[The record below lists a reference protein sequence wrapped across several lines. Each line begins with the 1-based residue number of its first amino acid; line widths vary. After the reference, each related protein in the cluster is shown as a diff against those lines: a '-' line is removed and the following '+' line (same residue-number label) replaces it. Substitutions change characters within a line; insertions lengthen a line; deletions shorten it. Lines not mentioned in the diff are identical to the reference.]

1 MAYSKGGKIEAS
13 DINSLISN
21 VNSVLT
27 DLGQPNLANVSQF
40 GRITYTEWNNVVTK
54 LSNLAN
60 HSGTTIT
67 SVSNPASGTRAEY
80 IAGVMTNKDV
90 VITNKRNASAQ
101 GSFIYNY
108 TSVVS
113 AWSDKITFTQSVT
126 FASAA
131 AAVNYF
137 NAGGQLALQFVH
149 PQSNTGIDG
158 VFNSLA
164 TNCGTLVMSGQ
175 GDTTTRKIVGTNYR
189 GFEKI
194 GGGGNTPTT
203 WVTTAGYAGLTNTST
218 SIFYQVGSTYTNPAV
233 GGGTYS
239 ANYIQVKAYTS
250 NSGATINFETIWDE
264 VPNGLASSG
273 TSTPITVNG
282 VSITR
287 STVFL
292 VFRPP
297 STTSITN
304 TWGSLVFAGSVTG
317 A

>member
-1 MAYSKGGKIEAS
+1 MAYSKGGKIEAT
-13 DINSLISN
+13 DINELISN
-21 VNSVLT
+21 VNTVLT
-27 DLGQPNLANVSQF
+27 DLGQTPLASVSQY
-40 GRITYTEWNNVVTK
+40 GRISYIEWNAVVTK
-54 LSNLAN
+54 LANLAS
-60 HSGTTIT
+60 HSGTTVT
-67 SVSNPASGTRAEY
+67 SVSTPQSGNRADY
-80 IAGVMTNKDV
+80 IAGVLTNRDT
-90 VITNKRNASAQ
+90 VITNKRNAAAQ
-101 GSFIYNY
+101 SSFVYNP

-126 FASAA
+126 FASYA

-175 GDTTTRKIVGTNYR
+175 GDATTRRIVGTNYR

-194 GGGGNTPTT
+194 GGGGNSPTT
-203 WVTTAGYAGLTNTST
+203 LVTTAGFAGLTNTST
-218 SIFYQVGSTYTNPAV
+218 SIFYQVGSSYTNPAA

-264 VPNGLASSG
+264 IPNGLAASG
-273 TSTPITVNG
+273 TSTPLTVNG

-287 STVFL
+287 STSFL

-297 STTSITN
+297 ALTHITN
-304 TWGSLVFAGSVTG
+304 TWGSLVFSGSVTG

>member
-1 MAYSKGGKIEAS
+1 MAYSKGGKIEAA
-13 DINSLISN
+13 DINTLISN

-27 DLGQPNLANVSQF
+27 DLGQTPLANVNQY
-40 GRITYTEWNNVVTK
+40 GKITYTEWNAIVTK

-67 SVSNPASGTRAEY
+67 SVAIPQSGTRVDY
-80 IAGVMTNKDV
+80 IAGILTNRDS
-90 VITNKRNASAQ
+90 VITNKRNAAAQ
-101 GSFIYNY
+101 SSFVYNS
-108 TSVVS
+108 TSVT
-113 AWSDKITFTQSVT
+113 AGWSDKITFTQSVT
-126 FASAA
+126 FASAS

-175 GDTTTRKIVGTNYR
+175 GDATTRRIVGTDYR

-194 GGGGNTPTT
+194 GDGGNAPTT
-203 WVTTAGYAGLTNTST
+203 WIKTAGFAGLTNTST
-218 SIFYQVGSTYTNPAV
+218 SIFYQVGSTYTNPAA

-264 VPNGLASSG
+264 VPNGLAASG

-287 STVFL
+287 STAFL

-297 STTSITN
+297 AVTNITN
-304 TWGSLVFAGSVTG
+304 TWGSLVFAGSVVG

>member
-27 DLGQPNLANVSQF
+27 DLGQPNLSNVSQF

-80 IAGVMTNKDV
+80 IAGILSNRDS

-101 GSFIYNY
+101 GSFVYNY
-108 TSVVS
+108 TQVS
-113 AWSDKITFTQSVT
+113 AQWSNQVVFTQSVT

-131 AAVNYF
+131 AAINYF

-149 PQSNTGIDG
+149 PQSNTAIDG
-158 VFNSLA
+158 VFNALA
-164 TNCGTLVMSGQ
+164 TYCGTLVMSGQ
-175 GDTTTRKIVGTNYR
+175 GDSTTRKIVGTNYR

-203 WVTTAGYAGLTNTST
+203 WVTTAGYAGLTNTSNP
-218 SIFYQVGSTYTNPAV
+218 IFYQLGSSYVNLAP
-233 GGGTYS
+233 GGGSYS
-239 ANYIQVKAYTS
+239 TNFIQVKAYTS
-250 NSGATINFETIWDE
+250 NSGATINFETTWDE
-264 VPNGLASSG
+264 VTNGLAAAG
-273 TSTPITVNG
+273 TATALTVNG

-287 STVFL
+287 TTVFV

-317 A
+317 T